1 MKIAFL
7 FGSLNRGGTETLMLD
22 VFRHS
27 SEYSLELSCIYRK
40 NGVLVDE
47 FKSTGCSM
55 WQLKPGLNILSY
67 LFKLRNLLTKNDI
80 QIVHAVQPLDALL
93 VYFATLGTNIKKCVT
108 FHSFDYHASFNEKII
123 TKLVFAKTDIILFV
137 SQFQQFYYQEKYR
150 IDKEKVKV
158 LNNGISFKKIDFAK
172 VEKNY
177 DLLSKF
183 LNSSET
189 AIKILSVGNF
199 NVGRDQYSICRFAK
213 VLKEYNIEFKL
224 FFAGKRVDN
233 ETWRYDQCVDFCK
246 ENNLED
252 NVIFL
257 GSRDDVPQLLSQ
269 ADLFVY
275 ASEHDT
281 FGIAVIEA
289 IAAGVPVMV
298 NDWPV
303 MNEVTLNGELA
314 TIYKTKSEDSFY
326 KCFSDF
332 MNNRE
337 QYIEK
342 AKIAAKKVRVL
353 YSIEKHINE
362 LIERVY
368 KPLLSKS

>member
-1 MKIAFL
+1 
-7 FGSLNRGGTETLMLD
+7 
-22 VFRHS
+22 
-27 SEYSLELSCIYRK
+27 
-40 NGVLVDE
+40 
-47 FKSTGCSM
+47 M

-177 DLLSKF
+177 DLLSKY

-213 VLKEYNIEFKL
+213 VLKSKDI
-224 FFAGKRVDN
+224 
-233 ETWRYDQCVDFCK
+233 DFQIGFLPEK
-246 ENNLED
+246 ELKVKPGD
-252 NVIFL
+252 MTNVSI
-257 GSRDDVPQLLSQ
+257 S
-269 ADLFVY
+269 
-275 ASEHDT
+275 
-281 FGIAVIEA
+281 
-289 IAAGVPVMV
+289 
-298 NDWPV
+298 
-303 MNEVTLNGELA
+303 
-314 TIYKTKSEDSFY
+314 
-326 KCFSDF
+326 
-332 MNNRE
+332 
-337 QYIEK
+337 
-342 AKIAAKKVRVL
+342 AKKTIWKIMLFSWVPGMMYHCFYRRL
-353 YSIEKHINE
+353 IYLFMLLNTILLE
-362 LIERVY
+362 L
-368 KPLLSKS
+368 L

>member
-1 MKIAFL
+1 MKVAFL

-27 SEYSLELSCIYRK
+27 KVYPVELTCIFRK
-40 NGVLVDE
+40 YGVLIDD
-47 FKSTGCSM
+47 FKSTGCHM
-55 WQLKPGLNILSY
+55 WHLKPGFNIAKY
-67 LFKLRNLLTKNDI
+67 FIQLRKFLLKNNI
-80 QIVHAVQPLDALL
+80 EIVHAVQPLDALL
-93 VYFATLGTNIKKCVT
+93 VYFATLGTDIKTCVT
-108 FHSFDYHASFNEKII
+108 FHGFDFKATLMDRLLNRMV
-123 TKLVFAKTDIILFV
+123 LVKTDVILFV
-137 SQFQQFYYQEKYR
+137 SQFQFSYYQKNYP
-150 IDKEKVKV
+150 IKSDKVRV
-158 LNNGISFKKIDFAK
+158 IYNGISFKKFDES
-172 VEKNY
+172 VNLTLKNQ
-177 DLLSKF
+177 DQKNHLTP
-183 LNSSET
+183 EGVIT
-189 AIKILSVGNF
+189 ILSVGNF
-199 NVGRDQYSICRFAK
+199 NDVRDQYSICRFAK
-213 VLKEYNIEFKL
+213 VMKEYNIEFKL
-224 FFAGKRVDN
+224 FFAGKRVEN
-233 ETWRYDQCVDFCK
+233 ESWRYDQCVDFCQ

-326 KCFSDF
+326 ECFSDF
-332 MNNRE
+332 MENRE
-337 QYIEK
+337 KYSQK
-342 AKIAAKKVRVL
+342 AQMAAKKVREL
-353 YSIEKHINE
+353 YSIDKHINQ
-362 LIERVY
+362 LIEKVY
-368 KPLLSKS
+368 IPLLT